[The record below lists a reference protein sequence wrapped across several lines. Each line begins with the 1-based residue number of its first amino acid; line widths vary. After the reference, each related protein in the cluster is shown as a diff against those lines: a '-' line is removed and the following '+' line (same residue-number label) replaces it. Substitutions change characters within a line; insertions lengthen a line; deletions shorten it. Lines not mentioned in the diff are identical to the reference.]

1 MKTQLKEHIFLIG
14 FMGVGKTATSHVLSK
29 LSGTKEFDTDQMIVK
44 QEHKS
49 IPDIF
54 AEEGEE
60 YFRQRETEILTR
72 LRDLEPGIIS
82 CGGGMVMREVNVDKM
97 KEQGKI
103 VLLTATPETIYEHV
117 NIPYITKMM
126 EARESKYRA
135 AADIVIETD
144 GCTPK
149 QVAQKLL
156 EKYAQI
162 G

>member
-72 LRDLEPGIIS
+72 SGAGDHFVWRWHGDARGERGQDEGAGQDRASYGNAGDDL
-82 CGGGMVMREVNVDKM
+82 
-97 KEQGKI
+97 
-103 VLLTATPETIYEHV
+103 
-117 NIPYITKMM
+117 
-126 EARESKYRA
+126 
-135 AADIVIETD
+135 
-144 GCTPK
+144 
-149 QVAQKLL
+149 
-156 EKYAQI
+156 
-162 G
+162 

>member
-14 FMGVGKTATSHVLSK
+14 FMGVGKTATSHALSK
-29 LSGTKEFDTDQMIVK
+29 LSGAKEFDTDQMIVK

-82 CGGGMVMREVNVDKM
+82 CGGGMVMRDVNVDKM

-117 NIPYITKMM
+117 KD
-126 EARESKYRA
+126 S
-135 AADIVIETD
+135 
-144 GCTPK
+144 
-149 QVAQKLL
+149 
-156 EKYAQI
+156 
-162 G
+162 

>member
-14 FMGVGKTATSHVLSK
+14 FMGVGKTATSHALSK
-29 LSGTKEFDTDQMIVK
+29 LSGAKEFDTDQMIVK

-82 CGGGMVMREVNVDKM
+82 CGGGMV
-97 KEQGKI
+97 KI
-103 VLLTATPETIYEHV
+103 GRAHV
-117 NIPYITKMM
+117 
-126 EARESKYRA
+126 
-135 AADIVIETD
+135 
-144 GCTPK
+144 
-149 QVAQKLL
+149 
-156 EKYAQI
+156 
-162 G
+162 